1 MHPIT
6 HALFWP
12 LMCCS
17 VLFLASSCGRKGPPR
32 APQDV
37 LPQTIADLRASDT
50 AEGIQ
55 LSWSRPRTYA
65 DSTRMMDLAGFVVE
79 RAVGDVDPLIFGR
92 ISVLEVTDRD
102 RFRQIKAF
110 RYLDRDAVS
119 GVHYRYRVV
128 SFTLDR
134 YFSLPSNVVTV
145 ERTPRAEELHAPFSP
160 P

>member
-1 MHPIT
+1 MRAFTRLCLVP
-6 HALFWP
+6 
-12 LMCCS
+12 C
-17 VLFLASSCGRKGPPR
+17 VLYLVPFLATACGRKGPPR
-32 APQDV
+32 APQDI

-65 DSTRMMDLAGFVVE
+65 DGTRMMDLAGFVVE
-79 RAVGDVDPLIFGR
+79 RSVGDVDPLIFGR

-110 RYLDRDAVS
+110 RYLDRDAVF